1 MTQGCNNIVISWL
14 YRTCWNNLET
24 SLIISTKLLPAC
36 STLVDNLGQAVRNNL
51 LTACWQSSTRCAI
64 FTRVHYGSTCTSA
77 ENNVLNQ
84 FARTF
89 IDIIFLWYWFLL
101 YTGWIRNLWWFE
113 RTIWV
118 LRSSKLKFN
127 SLIRYFSLMSHVC
140 HVFLISIFFPASV
153 KYVWPGCD
161 IFSYWISGDCIC
173 FVFGQMFWS
182 SARCHRYTTTTP
194 QCAEIK
200 AHFHSGKFS
209 AERRMCKMW
218 LADTNFQLL
227 TMIFSL
233 KIFNF

>member
-1 MTQGCNNIVISWL
+1 MTVSDLLEQPCNKSDNINKVVTSL
-14 YRTCWNNLET
+14 FHTCWQLGT
-24 SLIISTKLLPAC
+24 SSENTTC
-36 STLVDNLGQAVRNNL
+36 WRLVGRVA
-51 LTACWQSSTRCAI
+51 TRCAI

-77 ENNVLNQ
+77 ENNVLN
-84 FARTF
+84 FTRTCL
-89 IDIIFLWYWFLL
+89 DIIFLWYWFLL
-101 YTGWIRNLWWFE
+101 YTGWIRNLWWFA

-118 LRSSKLKFN
+118 LRSSKLNWAQWFALFLWCLPCLSKFN
-127 SLIRYFSLMSHVC
+127 
-140 HVFLISIFFPASV
+140 FFPASV

-209 AERRMCKMW
+209 AERKMCKCDW
-218 LADTNFQLL
+218 QTQ
-227 TMIFSL
+227 IFH
-233 KIFNF
+233 F